1 MLKFLVEKDTIRN
14 FQLTNISG
22 NIPKIKDSKIYNF
35 SLTRLGR
42 KRKLP
47 MQKLIETIILR
58 AQQNFDI
65 VGGLNPIQIEIEDD
79 RILNA
84 LKKYKNVLYKTTPFG
99 LLFPAS
105 IKSDTQQIFVTC
117 RDLSD
122 VKQALLDGKI
132 YGLMA
137 IIDLDKINK

>member
-42 KRKLP
+42 KRKLL
-47 MQKLIETIILR
+47 MQKLIETIIVR

-117 RDLSD
+117 RELSD
-122 VKQALLDGKI
+122 VEQALLDGKI